1 MILNE
6 EGSVLH
12 GLNDRRPRA
21 VTAHPREVQRSRT
34 IVIRQ
39 GSAWQSLAFLCLCLL
54 LLAVVLMG
62 HQALRGLD
70 SQNQQASTSM
80 AKAERRIQQLESGLA
95 FDTKRRQLLLGM
107 RNQIL
112 KTNARVSVGEAY
124 NYARLALEACEK
136 YPGLDPLLMLAI
148 GAVESG
154 YDPLATSRA
163 DARGLYQIWPSTGRL
178 LVRALGWN
186 YDEQTLYDPQKNTEA
201 AALYLDI
208 LFSTYND
215 PQMVLA
221 EYNGGPLNAGFF
233 RAGAGALA
241 AETRNYVPRV
251 LEMHSRL
258 KEQFDKGIDLGPEL
272 DYRGLQRDGKTL
284 AGGSAVAPSAAV
296 APARGR
302 TERAAVPAPANP
314 QPAGRRGPGSGA
326 TR

>member
-21 VTAHPREVQRSRT
+21 VTAPPREPGRSRT

-39 GSAWQSLAFLCLCLL
+39 GSAWQPLAFLCLCLL
-54 LLAVVLMG
+54 LLAVVLIG
-62 HQALRGLD
+62 HQALRGMD
-70 SQNQQASTSM
+70 SHNQETSATM
-80 AKAERRIQQLESGLA
+80 AKVERKIQQLESGIA
-95 FDTKRRQLLLGM
+95 FDSKRRALLLGM

-112 KTNARVSVGEAY
+112 KTNPRVSVGDAY
-124 NYARLALEACEK
+124 YYARLTVEACEK
-136 YPGLDPLLMLAI
+136 YPGLDPLLLLAI
-148 GAVESG
+148 GVVESG
-154 YDPLATSRA
+154 YDPLATSHA

-186 YDEQTLYDPQKNTEA
+186 YDDSTLYDPLKNTEV

-251 LEMHSRL
+251 LELHARL
-258 KEQFDKGIDLGPEL
+258 KEEFDKGIELAPEL
-272 DYRGLQRDGKTL
+272 DYRSLQREGKTL
-284 AGGSAVAPSAAV
+284 ASGAGVSAGPGTG
-296 APARGR
+296 RGR
-302 TERAAVPAPANP
+302 PEKGLLPAAANTHAPGKREA
-314 QPAGRRGPGSGA
+314 R
-326 TR
+326 